1 MKRLD
6 RLLQRLRIAQV
17 SPFVQRDARVLD
29 IGCAEGALYQA
40 VPNIG
45 SYVGIDPDVTPSS
58 SAKVRFVRDVFPTPQ
73 LSDTDTFDVISA
85 LAVLEHV
92 PQPAQAGFAGA
103 CARHLAPNGML
114 AITVPAPIVDSILAL
129 LKGARLIDGMHEE
142 EHFGYDPA
150 QTPSLFEAHGL
161 RLVRHRRFELGLN
174 HLFVFQRLER

>member
-1 MKRLD
+1 MSGS
-6 RLLQRLRIAQV
+6 IPT
-17 SPFVQRDARVLD
+17 SPRPVQRRCD
-29 IGCAEGALYQA
+29 
-40 VPNIG
+40 
-45 SYVGIDPDVTPSS
+45 SY
-58 SAKVRFVRDVFPTPQ
+58 ADVFPTPQ

-142 EHFGYDPA
+142 EHLDTIRRKPRRCSKRTGCAWFGTAD
-150 QTPSLFEAHGL
+150 SS
-161 RLVRHRRFELGLN
+161 
-174 HLFVFQRLER
+174 